1 MKVASKIIV
10 GLFIALASP
19 AIAQSTSEKLKKEQ
33 QQLEK
38 NIASTKQLLEKTQ
51 SSAESSFNELKLLN
65 NQIAYREQLVRNF
78 DNQIRGAELKI
89 KEKQLQIEQ
98 LSEEMT
104 TLKEQYKKLLLY
116 AYKHRN
122 KYGKMM
128 YIFSSETYYEAIKRA
143 KYLEKIQELI
153 KKQFLVIEQHQKL
166 IAEEMENIEKE
177 RQYKTKMLAEKKAER
192 EQIMADQEKQ
202 QEIYQQLKTKE
213 SEILAKLREDERKRA
228 NLKAQ
233 IDAAIKK
240 EIAEAEARR
249 KKAEEE
255 TRRKAEAEA
264 KKNPKPGTTS
274 STKTPTPESP
284 SKSVA
289 ELPATAEMALSKSF
303 EGNRGKLPW
312 PVEKGNITEGYG
324 TNPHPTIPGVTTKNN
339 GIDIAAPKNAQVRAV
354 FEGEVTSV
362 ITISGSGKVVII
374 KHGNYRTVY
383 SNLQN
388 VFVNVGS
395 KVTTKQVIGSLVS
408 SDGQPLSTS
417 HFEIHQ
423 VAGTNVNSLN
433 PGLWLAK

>member
-1 MKVASKIIV
+1 MKGVSNIVAGCCIV
-10 GLFIALASP
+10 LASQVF
-19 AIAQSTSEKLKKEQ
+19 AQSTSEKLKKEQ
-33 QQLEK
+33 QQLEN
-38 NIASTKQLLEKTQ
+38 NIANTKQLLEKTK

-89 KEKQLQIEQ
+89 REKQNQIEE
-98 LSEEMT
+98 LSKEMK
-104 TLKEQYKKLLLY
+104 TLREQYKKLLVY

-128 YIFSSETYYEAIKRA
+128 YIFSSDSYYEAIKRV

-166 IAEEMENIEKE
+166 IAVEMENIEKE
-177 RQYKTKMLAEKKAER
+177 REYKSKMLAEKKTER
-192 EQIMADQEKQ
+192 EQILADQQKQQVVYQELKSQEKQ
-202 QEIYQQLKTKE
+202 
-213 SEILAKLREDERKRA
+213 ILAKLKEDERKRA
-228 NLKAQ
+228 NLKIQ

-249 KKAEEE
+249 KKAEAEAAGKKTDPKTGTPASSDAATTPAKPVELPE
-255 TRRKAEAEA
+255 TRE
-264 KKNPKPGTTS
+264 N
-274 STKTPTPESP
+274 
-284 SKSVA
+284 
-289 ELPATAEMALSKSF
+289 LALSKSF

-324 TNPHPTIPGVTTKNN
+324 KNAHPTIPGVFTNNN
-339 GIDIAAPKNAQVRAV
+339 GVDISAPKNAQIRAV
-354 FEGEVTSV
+354 FDGEVTSV
-362 ITISGSGKVVII
+362 MNIPGAGKVVIV

-383 SNLQN
+383 SNLQSA
-388 VFVNVGS
+388 FVSIGS
-395 KVTTKQVIGSLVS
+395 KVTTKQVIGSLVT
-408 SDGQPLSTS
+408 SDGQTLSTA

-423 VAGTNVNSLN
+423 VVGSSVTSLN